1 MNRRRLIKYTSVAGA
16 VGLGGC
22 SSLSSE
28 EQNATSTVP
37 GEVEEARDEYNESQK
52 EQANQETATPEPDAE
67 PLDWISAGGNGQNNR
82 HFPSYEFTT
91 AEYTIKW
98 AKRVG
103 GELGIGQDEIGAEEV
118 IAGGGRVYVL
128 KRNHIAAYDGLG
140 ELIWSGEDP
149 SFDNLG
155 YADGR
160 IAGTTYDGGIFITDA
175 ETGERDNLLTDVGED
190 PVSTQTSSEGYY
202 AVTYDRFGEIKLTVV
217 DMAAGEVVIDSD
229 PEDLD
234 NYTEHL
240 LAAGE
245 QVFLIG
251 YDTTDD
257 TQEYP
262 MRVEVWNAAD
272 GEFENGFTTTWLT
285 DNSMEGFEGQTMID
299 DQLFVLMGAYDNSTL
314 GTTERSGLG
323 LLAFS
328 SDGSLNWAVPDVLPQ
343 PEATD
348 IFTNGSEVCVV
359 AGDTTMA
366 YSVDDGSKVWEYSTR
381 QSFAPD
387 AGIISDEQLL
397 IPDQGGTE
405 GIHVHNIETRSGEAS
420 RTQLYSLSEDQQQ
433 NLDNVSVHIR
443 PATSGIYS
451 MGGKLRHLS
460 TSSE

>member
-1 MNRRRLIKYTSVAGA
+1 MAGLA
-16 VGLGGC
+16 GCGG
-22 SSLSSE
+22 SSE
-28 EQNATSTVP
+28 EENATSTVP
-37 GEVEEARDEYNESQK
+37 EEVEDARDEYNESEK
-52 EQANQETATPEPDAE
+52 EQGNQDTATPEPNAE
-67 PLDWISAGGNGQNNR
+67 PLAWISTGGNGQNNR
-82 HFPSYEFTT
+82 YFPSYEFNDG
-91 AEYTIKW
+91 EYTSKW

-103 GELGIGQDEIGAEEV
+103 GELRIGQDENGAEEV
-118 IAGGGRVYVL
+118 IAGGGRIYVL
-128 KRNHIAAYDGLG
+128 KRNDIAAYDGLG
-140 ELIWSGEDP
+140 ERIWAEQDP
-149 SFDNLG
+149 TYDNLG

-160 IAGTTYDGGIFITDA
+160 IAGTTSNGGVFIADA

-229 PEDLD
+229 PEDLS

-240 LAAGE
+240 LVAGE

-272 GEFENGFTTTWLT
+272 GEYENGYTTTWLT

-299 DQLFVLMGAYDNSTL
+299 DQLFVLMGAYDNSGL
-314 GTTERSGLG
+314 GTTEESGLG

-328 SDGSLNWAVPDVLPQ
+328 SDGSLNWAVPDVFPQ

-348 IFTNGSEVCVV
+348 VFTNGSEVCVV
-359 AGDTTMA
+359 ADDTTMA

-381 QSFAPD
+381 QTFAPD
-387 AGIISDEQLL
+387 AGIISEDHLL
-397 IPDQGGTE
+397 IPDRGGTE
-405 GIHVHNIETRSGEAS
+405 GIRVHNIETGSGEAS
-420 RTQLYSLSEDQQQ
+420 RTQLYSFSDDEQQS
-433 NLDNVSVHIR
+433 LGDVSVHIR

-451 MGGKLRHLS
+451 MAGKLRHLS